1 MYRKICPNRVARIRR
16 KFQQNL
22 IIILGFSYNRKLQ
35 SAKYFLSSN
44 SYYQENVLGQ
54 YLWKKIHFFIWMTSK
69 NKTANQGKDHIP
81 KITTAFLESKKIHTG
96 TVCKYFLTNY
106 CKIIWHFTLG
116 IICTFVLV
124 RKILFFQTANQQL
137 VNLQRPDQ
145 GQL

>member
-1 MYRKICPNRVARIRR
+1 MYRKICPNRVARIWR

-44 SYYQENVLGQ
+44 SYYQENVLCQ

-81 KITTAFLESKKIHTG
+81 KITTAFLESKKIHKRY
-96 TVCKYFLTNY
+96 CMYIFFNKLLQNHLTF
-106 CKIIWHFTLG
+106 HLG

-124 RKILFFQTANQQL
+124 RKILFFK
-137 VNLQRPDQ
+137 LQINN
-145 GQL
+145 